1 MDEASDAEECRVR
14 GSRKLNE
21 ETHVNA
27 LVLLAWSSNGT
38 HLSHDAISNIAHKLL
53 CSPGQSAKFGCN
65 YLMAKSHPILLNPI
79 KMAMSMPNAM
89 NPMILSKNSFVTN

>member
-53 CSPGQSAKFGCN
+53 CSPGQSAKYGCV
-65 YLMAKSHPILLNPI
+65 YLMAKNHPILLNKSVNVNTKRYDPDDLV
-79 KMAMSMPNAM
+79 KKL
-89 NPMILSKNSFVTN
+89 LSSY